1 MQNETPALKLWPQ
14 IAGKYSFVSQDN
26 FDEYLKAAGKKLT
39 LVVKQR
45 TFFLRAL
52 FPLIFQI
59 LF

>member
-39 LVVKQR
+39 LVVKNGEPS
-45 TFFLRAL
+45 L
-52 FPLIFQI
+52 FS
-59 LF
+59 